1 MSNRCDNLYFSF
13 GDRSKS
19 SSLGFLAT
27 TSRRVGIAGELLS
40 FFARNKRWWML
51 PVILV
56 VLFSA
61 LLIILGQSS
70 ALAPF
75 VYALF

>member
-1 MSNRCDNLYFSF
+1 M
-13 GDRSKS
+13 
-19 SSLGFLAT
+19 GFLT
-27 TSRRVGIAGELLS
+27 TASRRIGIAGELLS

-51 PVILV
+51 PVIAV
-56 VLFSA
+56 VLLSA
-61 LLIILGQSS
+61 VLIILAQSS

>member
-1 MSNRCDNLYFSF
+1 M
-13 GDRSKS
+13 
-19 SSLGFLAT
+19 GFFNSA
-27 TSRRVGIAGELLS
+27 SRRLGVAGELLS
-40 FFARNKRWWML
+40 FFARNKRWWLL

-61 LLIILGQSS
+61 VLIVLGQTS

>member
-1 MSNRCDNLYFSF
+1 MGFFS
-13 GDRSKS
+13 D
-19 SSLGFLAT
+19 AA
-27 TSRRVGIAGELLS
+27 RRLGIAGELLS
-40 FFARNKRWWML
+40 FFARNKRWWLL
-51 PVILV
+51 PVVLV

-61 LLIILGQSS
+61 VLIVLGQTS

>member
-1 MSNRCDNLYFSF
+1 
-13 GDRSKS
+13 
-19 SSLGFLAT
+19 LGFLAT

>member
-1 MSNRCDNLYFSF
+1 M
-13 GDRSKS
+13 
-19 SSLGFLAT
+19 GFFNSA
-27 TSRRVGIAGELLS
+27 SRRLGVAGELLS
-40 FFARNKRWWML
+40 FFARNKRWWLL
-51 PVILV
+51 PVVLV

-61 LLIILGQSS
+61 VLIVLGQTS

>member
-1 MSNRCDNLYFSF
+1 MGFFSNT
-13 GDRSKS
+13 
-19 SSLGFLAT
+19 A
-27 TSRRVGIAGELLS
+27 RRLGIAGELLS
-40 FFARNKRWWML
+40 FFARNKRWWLL
-51 PVILV
+51 PVVLV

-61 LLIILGQSS
+61 VLIVLGQTS

>member
-1 MSNRCDNLYFSF
+1 M
-13 GDRSKS
+13 
-19 SSLGFLAT
+19 GFVSTA
-27 TSRRVGIAGELLS
+27 SRRLGIERELLS

-56 VLFSA
+56 VLFTA
-61 LLIILGQSS
+61 VLIVLGQSS

>member
-1 MSNRCDNLYFSF
+1 MGFFSNA
-13 GDRSKS
+13 G
-19 SSLGFLAT
+19 
-27 TSRRVGIAGELLS
+27 RRLGIARELLS
-40 FFARNKRWWML
+40 FFARNKRWWLL
-51 PVILV
+51 PVVLV

-61 LLIILGQSS
+61 VLIVLGQTS

>member
-1 MSNRCDNLYFSF
+1 M
-13 GDRSKS
+13 
-19 SSLGFLAT
+19 GFLSSA
-27 TSRRVGIAGELLS
+27 SRRLGVAGELLS
-40 FFARNKRWWML
+40 FFARNKRWWLL

-61 LLIILGQSS
+61 VLIVLGQTT

>member
-1 MSNRCDNLYFSF
+1 M
-13 GDRSKS
+13 
-19 SSLGFLAT
+19 GFFT
-27 TSRRVGIAGELLS
+27 TASRRIGIAGELLS

-51 PVILV
+51 PVIAV
-56 VLFSA
+56 VLLSA
-61 LLIILGQSS
+61 VLIILAQSS

>member
-1 MSNRCDNLYFSF
+1 M
-13 GDRSKS
+13 
-19 SSLGFLAT
+19 GFLNSA
-27 TSRRVGIAGELLS
+27 SRRLGVAGELLS
-40 FFARNKRWWML
+40 FFARNKRWWLL

-61 LLIILGQSS
+61 MLIVLGQTS

>member
-1 MSNRCDNLYFSF
+1 MGFFST
-13 GDRSKS
+13 
-19 SSLGFLAT
+19 AA
-27 TSRRVGIAGELLS
+27 RRFGIAGELLS
-40 FFARNKRWWML
+40 FFARNKRWWLL
-51 PVILV
+51 PVVLV

-61 LLIILGQSS
+61 ILVVLGQTS

>member
-1 MSNRCDNLYFSF
+1 MGFFS
-13 GDRSKS
+13 S
-19 SSLGFLAT
+19 A
-27 TSRRVGIAGELLS
+27 SRRLGVAGELLS
-40 FFARNKRWWML
+40 FFARNKRWWLL

-61 LLIILGQSS
+61 VLIVLGQTS

-75 VYALF
+75 VDALF

>member
-1 MSNRCDNLYFSF
+1 MINWYVGLPVQFVPEGDFMGFFST
-13 GDRSKS
+13 
-19 SSLGFLAT
+19 A
-27 TSRRVGIAGELLS
+27 SRRLGIAGELLS

-56 VLFSA
+56 VLFTA
-61 LLIILGQSS
+61 VLIVLGQSS

>member
-1 MSNRCDNLYFSF
+1 MGFFST
-13 GDRSKS
+13 
-19 SSLGFLAT
+19 A
-27 TSRRVGIAGELLS
+27 SRRLGIAGELLS

-56 VLFSA
+56 VLFTA
-61 LLIILGQSS
+61 VLVVLGQSS